1 MCCVQEVDG
10 VNEKELS
17 TDTGDSSHT
26 TDTGDFSRTTLS
38 ESQYT
43 HIVLTCT
50 QVDQCDSGSVLL
62 YAVIDDLAE
71 IEMALKNVNNWL
83 HLGLQ
88 LGLHNPTL
96 KRIEKDQHELIDKCK
111 TEMLM
116 AWLQQQ
122 DNVYNPCC
130 ANLKAA
136 LEKIGE
142 KQVASAINP

>member
-1 MCCVQEVDG
+1 MTHPIPLILVTSQEPPSV
-10 VNEKELS
+10 
-17 TDTGDSSHT
+17 SH
-26 TDTGDFSRTTLS
+26 SI
-38 ESQYT
+38 
-43 HIVLTCT
+43 HTCT

-71 IEMALKNVNNWL
+71 IVMALKNVNNWL

-111 TEMLM
+111 TEMLV